1 MYENLEDSRWTTVT
15 KKKRTKKKGG
25 EVEAPEESNESS
37 LNQSSQVNDQSKES
51 SLFNGDVVMSAPR
64 TEETSGPIAQ
74 EMTTIHQQIRNE
86 QEFSHHEQITSRQQ
100 PIGGCSGASDPLVM
114 KTSSRPPIPPQEE
127 KPKAKDLNA
136 QAVKINNFNNKMS
149 VSHPPSEP
157 STVPKLLDPV
167 VADADDGWETV
178 VDRRKKSREHKRSK
192 KESGPK
198 QESVP
203 NLAEG
208 VLKDGSGLFQ
218 NTEEMNSTSGSSES
232 ARKTAEKKAK
242 KKKHKRKGNLSSAE
256 IVEIIKE
263 IITNIGAENNKVTQA
278 KLCTQLEAITGCTW
292 NKHFKPKHGP
302 MRQFLEQN
310 GFDIEVSRQNQLM
323 IGLSSQVSKELAEP
337 KPTTLT
343 PPINNSKSRRRNRK
357 IKPKLPQRKE
367 PPSHTKLPEF
377 HKTSWLKTV
386 GVVAVGCISAAVVI
400 FGASS
405 IR

>member
-1 MYENLEDSRWTTVT
+1 MYGESLEDSRWTTVT

-25 EVEAPEESNESS
+25 EVEAPEESNENS
-37 LNQSSQVNDQSKES
+37 LNQPSELTVNGQSKES
-51 SLFNGDVVMSAPR
+51 SVLNGDVMSAPR
-64 TEETSGPIAQ
+64 TEETSALVTQ
-74 EMTTIHQQIRNE
+74 EMTKIHPQIRNE
-86 QEFSHHEQITSRQQ
+86 QEFSRHEEITSRQQ
-100 PIGGCSGASDPLVM
+100 PIAGCLAGASDPLVK
-114 KTSSRPPIPPQEE
+114 KTTSRPPIPPQQDE
-127 KPKAKDLNA
+127 PKAKDLNA

-157 STVPKLLDPV
+157 STVPQLMDPV
-167 VADADDGWETV
+167 VADEDDGWETV
-178 VDRRKKSREHKRSK
+178 VRKKWREQKRSK
-192 KESGPK
+192 KESGPNLVHP
-198 QESVP
+198 QESMP
-203 NLAEG
+203 NLAED
-208 VLKDGSGLFQ
+208 VLKDCSGFQ
-218 NTEEMNSTSGSSES
+218 NTEMNSTSGSSES
-232 ARKTAEKKAK
+232 ARKPEKKAK
-242 KKKHKRKGNLSSAE
+242 KNKQKRKGKLNVPSAE

-263 IITNIGAENNKVTQA
+263 IITNIGAEKVTQA

-292 NKHFKPKHGP
+292 NKPKHGQ

-310 GFDIEVSRQNQLM
+310 GFDIDASRPNQLM
-323 IGLSSQVSKELAEP
+323 IGLSSQVPKELAES

-343 PPINNSKSRRRNRK
+343 PPINNSKSRRRRK
-357 IKPKLPQRKE
+357 IKPKPPLRKK